1 MGVSVVVGG
10 GGQLGGVGG
19 GGQLGSRLDKSIFSD
34 PKLALGTSLASE
46 TEGINREPNNTATM
60 NTMAIL

>member
-1 MGVSVVVGG
+1 MGVGG

-19 GGQLGSRLDKSIFSD
+19 GGHLGSKLDRSIFSD
-34 PKLALGTSLASE
+34 PKLAVGTSLASE

-60 NTMAIL
+60 TTMAIL